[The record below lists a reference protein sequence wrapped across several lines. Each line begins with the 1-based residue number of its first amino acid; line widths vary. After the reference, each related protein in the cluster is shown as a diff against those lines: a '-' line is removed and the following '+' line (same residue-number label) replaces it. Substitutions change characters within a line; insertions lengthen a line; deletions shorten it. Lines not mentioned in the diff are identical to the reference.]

1 MTKVIYLL
9 DLTPKNVIINAVGWD
24 KLSDHSLSSPSG
36 LADALKLL
44 QQLEINMK
52 VQFCFNQDSQA
63 VYHVEG
69 DVNDMH
75 KAYPRQVRKTLRL
88 PKFKAAPTPHSAYDA
103 DTRFSDEVHIDKELL
118 LNTVDPDFDFDEF
131 KDIDD
136 EYADLT
142 IMHMGK
148 DTRRW
153 LKGYNI
159 L

>member
-1 MTKVIYLL
+1 
-9 DLTPKNVIINAVGWD
+9 
-24 KLSDHSLSSPSG
+24 
-36 LADALKLL
+36 LADVPKLL
-44 QQLEINMK
+44 QQLEIIMK
-52 VQFCFNQDSQA
+52 VHFCFNADSHA

-88 PKFKAAPTPHSAYDA
+88 SKYKAAPTPHTAYDA
-103 DTRFSDEVHIDKELL
+103 DTQFSDEVHIDTELL
-118 LNTVDPDFDFDEF
+118 LNTTDPDFDFDEF
-131 KDIDD
+131 RDIDN
-136 EYADLT
+136 EYADLSVV
-142 IMHMGK
+142 HMGK

>member
-1 MTKVIYLL
+1 MGE
-9 DLTPKNVIINAVGWD
+9 DNN
-24 KLSDHSLSSPSG
+24 HSLVSPSG
-36 LADALKLL
+36 LADVPKLL
-44 QQLEINMK
+44 QQLEIIMNI
-52 VQFCFNQDSQA
+52 QFCFNQDSYA

-88 PKFKAAPTPHSAYDA
+88 PKFKAAPTPHTAYDA
-103 DTRFSDEVHIDKELL
+103 DTRFSDEVHIDRELL
-118 LNTVDPDFDFDEF
+118 LNTTDPAFDFDEF
-131 KDIDD
+131 RDIDD

-142 IMHMGK
+142 IVRMGK